1 MHASEEKAM
10 GWCTAQ
16 CKESHNFEL
25 ACLKKSL
32 GRLLTFWF
40 STLYVSTIYSDHLFL
55 RRLLPFP
62 VVSVLPPPPRS
73 LHPAYVEVHT
83 FKERTFFHVICPQ
96 NITSLLLVLVSWY
109 SLLSCIKYLLCQL
122 LRSWLLARRAFNQL
136 ATSKRDLTITI
147 VLLLYSF
154 TVESL
159 LLLLAE

>member
-16 CKESHNFEL
+16 YKEPHNFEL
-25 ACLKKSL
+25 ACLKKSFGHFGSVL
-32 GRLLTFWF
+32 CKFLRYTQITCSYEGFC
-40 STLYVSTIYSDHLFL
+40 LFL
-55 RRLLPFP
+55 SSLFFLLLHVHCTLP
-62 VVSVLPPPPRS
+62 VWS
-73 LHPAYVEVHT
+73 EVNT
-83 FKERTFFHVICPQ
+83 LKERTFFHDICPQ

-122 LRSWLLARRAFNQL
+122 LRSWLLARRTFNQL

-154 TVESL
+154 TVESS
-159 LLLLAE
+159 LLLLA